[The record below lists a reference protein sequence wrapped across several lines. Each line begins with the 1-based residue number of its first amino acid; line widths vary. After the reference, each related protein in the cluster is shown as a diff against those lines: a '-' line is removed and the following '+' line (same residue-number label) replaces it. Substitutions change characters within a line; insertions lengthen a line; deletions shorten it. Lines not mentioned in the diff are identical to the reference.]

1 MTEQSNKWDKQW
13 GELLTRCHGEEVQAN
28 AAFKAGLLGQLKDRM
43 ARGAVDTEA
52 AAATAQDGNWR
63 KLLKT
68 AYIPCH
74 PEDVFKNALLTKL
87 KAKQADLSAT
97 DVAAPREQ
105 DNEDTIRTIL
115 NSSYQPVEP
124 RREFQT
130 RLLHNLKERQRDTTV
145 TRRVSRRRT
154 IFMSAA
160 SSIAAAAMV
169 MFALWVMPQ
178 GAASPSTSQP
188 SSSGMRGISLPIPET
203 AMQPIVERSSAYTPV
218 SFNTSESPAFSV
230 IPASYE
236 PDNAKFS
243 GYRVSNAFSAPALPE
258 KAVALNVQ
266 FDNGQGWTDLTE
278 SSPIDLASGQS
289 FRSKDGMGHIKFS
302 DGSLMTLSPDSVI
315 NATDEGLTVRQ
326 GFVLVAVSDSSTQP
340 FRIHFPE
347 RDLAIAPG
355 TDLAMMVEN
364 PEQYAEGGAPAP
376 MVMVVDTPGDAVSGL
391 AFARGKNGVG
401 PLFTRQLY
409 RLDNYV
415 TPDLPS
421 RAMCDIECQDLNKL
435 FKEETVYEKRPF
447 ASFAGGFSADRDL
460 SYAKT
465 VLVPA
470 GFSKK
475 GDRWVADTY
484 SNQPTVKLQ
493 YLSDAYFGFVNERRD
508 LSHALSLGSRVVI
521 DGGDGAFYEVFK

>member
-13 GELLTRCHGEEVQAN
+13 GELLTRCHGEEVQAD
-28 AAFKAGLLGQLKDRM
+28 AAFKAGLLGQLKSRM
-43 ARGAVDTEA
+43 AQNAADSEA
-52 AAATAQDGNWR
+52 DSAQDHNWR
-63 KLLKT
+63 TLLKT

-74 PEDVFKNALLTKL
+74 PEDAFKNALLTKL

-97 DVAAPREQ
+97 DASAPLEQ

-115 NSSYQPVEP
+115 TKSYQPVEP

-130 RLLHNLKERQRDTTV
+130 RLLYNLKERQRHTTV

-154 IFMSAA
+154 VFMSAA

-169 MFALWVMPQ
+169 MFALWVAPH
-178 GAASPSTSQP
+178 GSGSPSTPRP

-203 AMQPIVERSSAYTPV
+203 AMQPVMERSSAFTPV
-218 SFNTSESPAFSV
+218 SFAADASPAFSV
-230 IPASYE
+230 APASYE
-236 PDNAKFS
+236 PDTSRFTSYK
-243 GYRVSNAFSAPALPE
+243 VSNAFSAPALPA

-266 FDNGQGWTDLTE
+266 FDDGKGWTDLTE
-278 SSPIDLASGQS
+278 SGPLNLAAGQS

-315 NATDEGLTVRQ
+315 DATDEGLTVKQ
-326 GFVLVAVSDSSTQP
+326 GFVLVAVSDSSDQP

-364 PEQYAEGGAPAP
+364 PEKYAEGGAPAP
-376 MVMVVDTPGDAVSGL
+376 MVMVVDNPDENVSGL

-415 TPDLPS
+415 TADLPG
-421 RAMCDIECQDLNKL
+421 RAMCDIECQDLSKL
-435 FKEETVYEKRPF
+435 FKEETVYETRPF
-447 ASFAGGFSADRDL
+447 ASFAGGFSSDRDL

-508 LSHALSLGSRVVI
+508 LSHALSLGSRVII